1 MNGPT
6 LAGHCV
12 NSLYLRGHEYNKGNV
27 PACVRHYSLAVNA
40 NITAQ
45 VSQRGIDIPGDFT
58 GGLCDNSV
66 YNIHDDDFND
76 RDSVPMSID
85 HAILNESI
93 SSDHIPSDIIP
104 YLDTLRTKYS
114 RNIFIAHLNVSSIRY
129 KFYEIHDILNGNRI
143 HIFGLSETNIDACFT
158 DAQFCIEGFKLY
170 RQDRNSKGNG
180 GGICMYIKDPIPH
193 RKLGENKCN

>member
-1 MNGPT
+1 MWFSPNNGVRAWVFSLWKHHYDACIPAYSSDLNVNGPT

-12 NSLYLRGHEYNKGNV
+12 NSLYLRGHEYNNGNV

-40 NITAQ
+40 NTTAQ
-45 VSQRGIDIPGDFT
+45 VSHRGIDIPGDFT

-66 YNIHDDDFND
+66 YSIHDDDFND

-85 HAILNESI
+85 HTVLNESI

-129 KFYEIHDILNGNRI
+129 KFYEIHILNGNRI
-143 HIFGLSETNIDACFT
+143 HINIWSLWDKYWHMFYRCS
-158 DAQFCIEGFKLY
+158 ILY
-170 RQDRNSKGNG
+170 RRF
-180 GGICMYIKDPIPH
+180 
-193 RKLGENKCN
+193 